1 MKKQQQIGIKHIA
14 NLLGISTSTV
24 SRAFRNTHDVSPETQ
39 KRVLALAN
47 ELEFRPN
54 PNASALASGSTKTIG
69 VIIPSVQNY
78 YFSTVIRGIQEEAFN
93 QGYNVVL
100 YISDDCTDEEKRLLT
115 KISLFSIDGILV
127 ALSSDSQ
134 NIEHFENLV
143 SKEFPIVF
151 FDRVPDT
158 IQASRVMQDDF
169 QGAYQ
174 ATEHLINCGYE
185 RIAHISGPRELK
197 FSQNRFEGYLQAMS
211 DQGLPVHKD
220 LVIFSKFTRKSG
232 HADTLLLLDRGDR
245 PDAIF
250 AVNDSKAIGAILAL
264 KEKKLKVG
272 EEIGVIG
279 FTNDPVG
286 EIIEP
291 KLTTI
296 EEPALEIGKESAR
309 LLIKH
314 ISSKN
319 HQVRD
324 VVLGNRL
331 IKRESTIVKKVFSDE
346 F

>member
-1 MKKQQQIGIKHIA
+1 MKKHQQIGIKHIA
-14 NLLGISTSTV
+14 HILGISPSTV
-24 SRAFRNTHDVSPETQ
+24 SRAFRNTHDVNPETK
-39 KRVLALAN
+39 KRVLELAN
-47 ELEFRPN
+47 ELQFRPN

-69 VIIPSVQNY
+69 VILPSVQNY
-78 YFSTVIRGIQEEAFN
+78 YFSTVICGIQEEALN

-100 YISDDCTDEEKRLLT
+100 YISNDCSNEERRLLT
-115 KISLFSIDGILV
+115 KISLYSIDGMLV

-134 NIEHFENLV
+134 NIDHFEKLL
-143 SKEFPIVF
+143 SQDFPIVF

-158 IQASRVMQDDF
+158 NLASRVMQDDF

-174 ATEHLINCGYE
+174 ATEHLINSGYE

-197 FSQNRFEGYLQAMS
+197 FSQNRFEGYRQAMS
-211 DQGLPVHKD
+211 DHGLTIHED
-220 LVIFSKFTRKSG
+220 LVLFSKFTRESG
-232 HADTLLLLDRGDR
+232 HADTLQLLDRCDR

-264 KEKKLKVG
+264 KERKIKVG

-296 EEPALEIGKESAR
+296 EEPALEIGRESAR

-314 ISSKN
+314 IRSKN
-319 HQVRD
+319 YQVRD

-331 IKRESTIVKKVFSDE
+331 IKRESTIVQKALPEEV
-346 F
+346 